1 MDYRK
6 KYLKYKQKYLKYNIG
21 GTSEEISTQK
31 KDFEENLIPILNKN
45 LDYFNNNLFMDIID
59 NYNNTI
65 KLIRK
70 YEDKYK
76 NTMLEEYK
84 SMISKYYENIQYI
97 KDMTYK
103 LLEETPLVH
112 KYISM
117 LRVNYEDVDRID
129 RTKVEEI
136 IKNTHTY
143 IRNINFFRPESF
155 EIFKDILT
163 PSESKEINEIINKN
177 IYKLPKIDLIHSVYD
192 IIIPKYILKDL
203 TTLGDLIIKIRD
215 LDSLHTNFK
224 IKREDVINYLERE
237 KKIKTGNLFE
247 KDGMSFSDLINE
259 YYLIINL
266 KQDELVNM
274 FIAYYRFIIKTNLTT
289 SYTKDLKIGNTSI
302 KKLMSIHIQGRKYK
316 ELYFNDLID
325 LILAENKVN
334 YTLDEKNR
342 KKFLQYL
349 YDNLKDHLNYYKT
362 AETYKSKLKMVK
374 ASNYE
379 EYKNKMDNQKIIFE
393 KFFEICGAAYLFLM
407 HLPPIYFMINFILKD
422 KIITL
427 LTEKVNLENIITQ
440 DYSYLLEQMKSIY
453 IINDLIYTYY
463 WKYELDKINP
473 SKSDI
478 DNISKI
484 NIEQLLKTI
493 NDYEHTQSK
502 KKLESELQN
511 YTLKL
516 KNITNKKAEE
526 VAKQMAAALLADE
539 EAEKEAQSK
548 ER

>member
-237 KKIKTGNLFE
+237 K
-247 KDGMSFSDLINE
+247 
-259 YYLIINL
+259 
-266 KQDELVNM
+266 
-274 FIAYYRFIIKTNLTT
+274 
-289 SYTKDLKIGNTSI
+289 
-302 KKLMSIHIQGRKYK
+302 
-316 ELYFNDLID
+316 
-325 LILAENKVN
+325 NKN
-334 YTLDEKNR
+334 
-342 KKFLQYL
+342 
-349 YDNLKDHLNYYKT
+349 
-362 AETYKSKLKMVK
+362 
-374 ASNYE
+374 
-379 EYKNKMDNQKIIFE
+379 
-393 KFFEICGAAYLFLM
+393 
-407 HLPPIYFMINFILKD
+407 
-422 KIITL
+422 
-427 LTEKVNLENIITQ
+427 
-440 DYSYLLEQMKSIY
+440 
-453 IINDLIYTYY
+453 
-463 WKYELDKINP
+463 W
-473 SKSDI
+473 
-478 DNISKI
+478 
-484 NIEQLLKTI
+484 
-493 NDYEHTQSK
+493 
-502 KKLESELQN
+502 
-511 YTLKL
+511 
-516 KNITNKKAEE
+516 
-526 VAKQMAAALLADE
+526 
-539 EAEKEAQSK
+539 
-548 ER
+548 